1 MSSDAVVVFER
12 KRRRR
17 RRRRR
22 RKLITVPS
30 RVRQRKKSPRY

>member
-1 MSSDAVVVFER
+1 VVVFER

-17 RRRRR
+17 RRR
-22 RKLITVPS
+22 KLIMVPS

>member
-17 RRRRR
+17 R
-22 RKLITVPS
+22 KLIMVPS

>member
-12 KRRRR
+12 KRRR